1 MGQPL
6 PRNAFL
12 LYTVFAQCTDGK
24 TDAYNTNRSGFT
36 CPELS
41 TDRGFPS
48 NASGRRRTR
57 TGRPSP
63 SVRRLALELGI
74 TFNTVAQAYRQLAE
88 EGWLDLK
95 HGRRATVI
103 DRRLP
108 SGASHKKVT
117 GFQRRIRQLVAQ
129 MRAEGLAPR
138 DIAIELRLVAE
149 KLEA

>member
-1 MGQPL
+1 MATRKPTIRIDLDSPVPNYRQIVDSIRMHLVDGDLVPGD
-6 PRNAFL
+6 L
-12 LYTVFAQCTDGK
+12 L
-24 TDAYNTNRSGFT
+24 
-36 CPELS
+36 
-41 TDRGFPS
+41 
-48 NASGRRRTR
+48 
-57 TGRPSP
+57 P

-108 SGASHKKVT
+108 SGASREKVS
-117 GFQRRIRQLVAQ
+117 GFQRRIRQMVAQ

-138 DIAIELRLVAE
+138 DIATELRLVAE